1 VRSAVALPHRVL
13 MFRRSPPAIL
23 IVDDEPSNRIVAH
36 RVLGGAGYDVTS
48 AGIASEALFMVEER
62 GPFDLYVLD
71 VLMPTLRGTEL
82 ANRIREIDPDARVL
96 YFTAF
101 APELSHAPAPGLSER
116 EAVLQKPVSNREL
129 LQAVSMMVFGHE
141 RGPG

>member
-1 VRSAVALPHRVL
+1 

-23 IVDDEPSNRIVAH
+23 VVDDEPSNRIVAY
-36 RVLGGAGYDVTS
+36 RVLGGAGYDVVSVGS
-48 AGIASEALFMVEER
+48 AREALSMVEER

-71 VLMPTLRGTEL
+71 ILMPTLRGTEL
-82 ANRIREIDPDARVL
+82 AQRIREIDPDARVL

-101 APELSHAPAPGLSER
+101 APGLANAPSPGPSER

-129 LQAVSMMVFGHE
+129 VQAVSMMVFGHE
-141 RGPG
+141 RGPS

>member
-1 VRSAVALPHRVL
+1 

-23 IVDDEPSNRIVAH
+23 VVDDEPSNRIVAY
-36 RVLGGAGYDVTS
+36 RVLGGAGYDVVSVGS
-48 AGIASEALFMVEER
+48 ANEALSTVEER

-71 VLMPTLRGTEL
+71 ILMPTLRGTEL
-82 ANRIREIDPDARVL
+82 AHRIREIDPDARVL

-101 APELSHAPAPGLSER
+101 APGLANAPSPGLSER
-116 EAVLQKPVSNREL
+116 EAVLQKPVTNREL

>member
-1 VRSAVALPHRVL
+1 ML
-13 MFRRSPPAIL
+13 RRSPPAIL
-23 IVDDEPSNRIVAH
+23 VVDDEPSNRIVAY
-36 RVLGGAGYDVTS
+36 RVLGGAGYDVIS
-48 AGIASEALFMVEER
+48 VGSPNEALSMVEER

-71 VLMPTLRGTEL
+71 ILMPTLRGTEL
-82 ANRIREIDPDARVL
+82 AHRIREINPEARVL

-101 APELSHAPAPGLSER
+101 APGLANTPSPGLSER

-129 LQAVSMMVFGHE
+129 LLAVSMMVFGHE